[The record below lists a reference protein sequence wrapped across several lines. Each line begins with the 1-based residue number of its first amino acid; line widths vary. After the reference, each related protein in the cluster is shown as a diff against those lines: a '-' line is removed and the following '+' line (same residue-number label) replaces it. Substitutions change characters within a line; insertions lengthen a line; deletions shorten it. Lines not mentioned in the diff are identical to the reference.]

1 MRIRHKERK
10 IDMPGRRE
18 AIKTVAI
25 TALATICG
33 LDRKASAGEA
43 QLSGAGT
50 GPYSLP
56 ILPYGYDALEPY
68 IDAQTMHLHH
78 DRHHAA
84 YVKNLNSA
92 VADRPD
98 LAKLPGAATNEGAK
112 GHVFAPFL
120 HLFS

>member
-1 MRIRHKERK
+1 
-10 IDMPGRRE
+10 MPGRRE

-120 HLFS
+120 HPFS